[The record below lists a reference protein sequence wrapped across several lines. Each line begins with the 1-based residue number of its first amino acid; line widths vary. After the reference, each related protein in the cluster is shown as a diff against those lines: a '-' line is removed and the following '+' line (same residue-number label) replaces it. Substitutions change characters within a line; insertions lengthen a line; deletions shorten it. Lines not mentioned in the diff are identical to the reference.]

1 MIQVENLHK
10 RYGPRKVLD
19 GLTLTIDKGIAIIR
33 GPNGSGKST
42 LLRILAGIERPTRGK
57 VKVMNKSPREARALI
72 SYLGHRTGLYPHLS
86 VRENLDFFASVHG
99 GNYDPLVEKF
109 GLTEYMDYP
118 LKKLSRGNLQKVG
131 LVRTLMKDVPIYL
144 LDEPTTALDSR
155 SKEVFSEIISSIK
168 DRIVVIATHEDLKVE
183 SHVEIN
189 L

>member
-10 RYGPRKVLD
+10 RYGTRKVFD
-19 GLTLTIDKGIAIIR
+19 GLTLTIDRGITVIR

-42 LLRILAGIERPTRGK
+42 LLRILAGMERPTRGK
-57 VKVMNKSPREARALI
+57 VKVMDRHPREARPLV

-86 VRENLDFFASVHG
+86 VRENLDFFAGLYG
-99 GNYDPLVEKF
+99 GNYRSLLEEF
-109 GLTEYMDYP
+109 GLMEYMDYP

-131 LVRTLMKDVPIYL
+131 LVRALMKDVPVYL

-155 SKEVFSEIISSIK
+155 SKETFIGIISSMK
-168 DRIVVIATHEDLKVE
+168 DRIIVIATHEDLKVE

>member
-1 MIQVENLHK
+1 MIRLEGLHK
-10 RYGPRKVLD
+10 RFGPRVVFRQ
-19 GLTLTIDKGIAIIR
+19 LTLTIEKGITIIR

-42 LLRILAGIERPTRGK
+42 LLRIIAGIERPTRGR
-57 VKVMNKSPREARALI
+57 VMVMGRPPREAKALI

-86 VRENLDFFASVHG
+86 VRENLEFFSRIHG
-99 GNYDPLVEKF
+99 GDYSAMVEKL
-109 GLTEYMDYP
+109 GLKEYMHYP

-131 LVRTLMKDVPIYL
+131 LVRALMKDVPVYL

-155 SKEVFSEIISSIK
+155 SKEALGELLSSME
-168 DRIVVIATHEDLKVE
+168 DRIVVIATHEDLRLK